1 MVGPDFLEVG
11 IKWLILVQL
20 AYCRI
25 DYSAD
30 MMEQVPVVWMDS
42 LDFCVFQIKEA
53 FMGETMEKIL
63 SRPENHKPFGG
74 YGIIYAFGEFET
86 SVQCGNG

>member
-1 MVGPDFLEVG
+1 
-11 IKWLILVQL
+11 
-20 AYCRI
+20 
-25 DYSAD
+25 
-30 MMEQVPVVWMDS
+30 MDS

-63 SRPENHKPFGG
+63 SRPENHKPFGRD
-74 YGIIYAFGEFET
+74 GIIYAFGEFET